1 MIDLV
6 NSINRNNSDFIGTG
20 QRSTKTAE
28 KPFAIN
34 DPDKKCPYSCL
45 AKDGVIEYN
54 GVTFA
59 CDYKHN
65 CITLGD
71 VTSNPKKV
79 LNIGLSGG
87 GCLKVN
93 VDNLDDL
100 AKASGM
106 FSPADLNAIM
116 RAIQTYKH
124 CTSKL
129 NEIEEEENESPEETA
144 GADEQADSVRETSKE
159 QLGMYNE
166 KLYQKL
172 LSNDAIMNAEVDI
185 KLDYEERLSDEE
197 FERRIELLFED
208 MEKVV

>member
-6 NSINRNNSDFIGTG
+6 NSINRNNSEFIRTG
-20 QRSTKTAE
+20 QRSTKTVE
-28 KPFAIN
+28 KQFAIN

-54 GVTFA
+54 GVTFL

-116 RAIQTYKH
+116 
-124 CTSKL
+124 
-129 NEIEEEENESPEETA
+129 N
-144 GADEQADSVRETSKE
+144 AD
-159 QLGMYNE
+159 
-166 KLYQKL
+166 
-172 LSNDAIMNAEVDI
+172 VDV
-185 KLDYEERLSDEE
+185 KLDYEERPSDEE
-197 FERRIELLFED
+197 FEKRIEMLFED

>member
-65 CITLGD
+65 CI
-71 VTSNPKKV
+71 KV
-79 LNIGLSGG
+79 SRRKHSG
-87 GCLKVN
+87 C
-93 VDNLDDL
+93 
-100 AKASGM
+100 
-106 FSPADLNAIM
+106 FCQI
-116 RAIQTYKH
+116 IQ
-124 CTSKL
+124 
-129 NEIEEEENESPEETA
+129 I
-144 GADEQADSVRETSKE
+144 
-159 QLGMYNE
+159 
-166 KLYQKL
+166 
-172 LSNDAIMNAEVDI
+172 VDI
-185 KLDYEERLSDEE
+185 Y
-197 FERRIELLFED
+197 F
-208 MEKVV
+208 